1 MIRRPPKSTR
11 TDTLFPYTT
20 LFRARRHVTG
30 AARTQ
35 ESDDGIGNDITQAA
49 DSRSRAQSLAPRD
62 DGRRMRAP
70 PSVSLE
76 PAKASPKNRASCFC
90 IGFSARIVDSLLRIE
105 AEPEFS

>member
-1 MIRRPPKSTR
+1 MRIS
-11 TDTLFPYTT
+11 DWSSDVCSSDL
-20 LFRARRHVTG
+20 
-30 AARTQ
+30 TQ

-76 PAKASPKNRASCFC
+76 PAKASPKNRASCFG
-90 IGFSARIVDSLLRIE
+90 IGFSAHIVDSLVRIE
-105 AEPEFS
+105 AEPELDRKSVV